1 MPESIAILSAK
12 RTPIGGMLGDL
23 SSVTSPDLAAAAI
36 TAAVSSA
43 GLTPQQIDE
52 VIMGCVLSAG
62 LGQAPARQAALAA
75 GLDQST
81 SCTSVNKVCG
91 SGMNAVITAC
101 NTLQAGQA
109 EIIVA
114 GGMENMSQAPY
125 LMPQVRMGYR
135 FGERP
140 LLDHMQVDGLQDA
153 FKGQSMGQFAELCAS
168 KYNFTRSDQDAF
180 ALESLRRAK
189 YAIEQGF
196 FKQEIVPVTVTSKK
210 QSHTIEYDQQPL
222 SANPEKISKLPPA
235 FDKQGTITAAN
246 ASSISDGAA
255 ALILTSTIN
264 AQILGL
270 KPIALIHGYDQ
281 AANEPE
287 WFTTAPVTAIQK
299 TLQRVNWTVRDVD
312 LWEINEAFAVVP
324 MAVMHDLD
332 IAHKK
337 VNINGGACALGHPIG
352 ASGARII
359 VSLIHAL
366 QQTDGKKGIAS
377 LCIGGGEA
385 TAVALELLQ

>member
-1 MPESIAILSAK
+1 MPEPIAILSAK
-12 RTPIGGMLGDL
+12 RTPIGAMLGDL
-23 SSVTSPDLAAAAI
+23 SSVTSPDLAATAI
-36 TAAVSSA
+36 AAAVSSA
-43 GLTPQQIDE
+43 GLTSQQIDE

-62 LGQAPARQAALAA
+62 LGQAPARQAALKA
-75 GLDQST
+75 GLDINT
-81 SCTSVNKVCG
+81 SCTTVNKVCG
-91 SGMNAVITAC
+91 SGMNAVTTAC
-101 NTLQAGQA
+101 NILQADQA

-125 LMPQVRMGYR
+125 LMPQARMGYR

-196 FKQEIVPVTVTSKK
+196 FKQEIVPVTVSSKK
-210 QSHTIEYDQQPL
+210 QSRTIEHDQQPL
-222 SANPEKISKLPPA
+222 SANPEKISKLSPA
-235 FDKQGTITAAN
+235 FDQQGTITAAN

-255 ALILTSTIN
+255 ALILTSTTN

-287 WFTTAPVTAIQK
+287 WFTTAPVAAIQK

-352 ASGARII
+352 ASGTRII

-385 TAVALELLQ
+385 TAVALELL

>member
-1 MPESIAILSAK
+1 MPEPIAILSAK
-12 RTPIGGMLGDL
+12 RTPIGAMLGDL
-23 SSVTSPDLAAAAI
+23 SSVTSPDLAATAI
-36 TAAVSSA
+36 AAAVSSA
-43 GLTPQQIDE
+43 GLTSQQIDE

-62 LGQAPARQAALAA
+62 LGQAPARQAALKA
-75 GLDQST
+75 GLGINT
-81 SCTSVNKVCG
+81 SCTTVNKVCG
-91 SGMNAVITAC
+91 SGMNAVTTAC
-101 NTLQAGQA
+101 NTLQADQA

-125 LMPQVRMGYR
+125 LMPQARMGYR

-196 FKQEIVPVTVTSKK
+196 FKQEIVPVTVSSKK
-210 QSHTIEYDQQPL
+210 QSRTIEHDQQPL
-222 SANPEKISKLPPA
+222 SANPEKISKLSPA

-385 TAVALELLQ
+385 TAVALELL

>member
-1 MPESIAILSAK
+1 MPEPIAILSAK
-12 RTPIGGMLGDL
+12 RTPIGAMLGDL
-23 SSVTSPDLAAAAI
+23 SSVASPDLAATAI
-36 TAAVSSA
+36 AAAVSSA
-43 GLTPQQIDE
+43 GLTSQQIDE

-62 LGQAPARQAALAA
+62 LGQAPARQAALQA
-75 GLDQST
+75 GLDITT
-81 SCTSVNKVCG
+81 SCTTVNKVCG
-91 SGMNAVITAC
+91 SGMNAVTTAC
-101 NTLQAGQA
+101 NTLKAGQA
-109 EIIVA
+109 EIIIA

-125 LMPQVRMGYR
+125 LMPQARMGYR

-153 FKGQSMGQFAELCAS
+153 FKGRSMGQFAELCAS

-196 FKQEIVPVTVTSKK
+196 FKQEIVPVTVSSKK
-210 QSHTIEYDQQPL
+210 QSRTIEHDQQPL

-235 FDKQGTITAAN
+235 FDKEGTITAAN

-255 ALILTSTIN
+255 ALILTSTTN

-281 AANEPE
+281 GANEPE
-287 WFTTAPVTAIQK
+287 WFTTAPVAAIQK

-385 TAVALELLQ
+385 TAVALELL

>member
-1 MPESIAILSAK
+1 MPEPIAILSAK
-12 RTPIGGMLGDL
+12 RTPIGAMLGDL
-23 SSVTSPDLAAAAI
+23 SSVTSPDLAATAI
-36 TAAVSSA
+36 AAAVSSA
-43 GLTPQQIDE
+43 GLTSQQIDE

-62 LGQAPARQAALAA
+62 LGQAPARQAALKA
-75 GLDQST
+75 GLDINT
-81 SCTSVNKVCG
+81 SCTTVNKVCG
-91 SGMNAVITAC
+91 SGMNAVTTAC
-101 NTLQAGQA
+101 NILQADQA

-125 LMPQVRMGYR
+125 LMPQARMGYR

-196 FKQEIVPVTVTSKK
+196 FKQEIVPVTVSSKK
-210 QSHTIEYDQQPL
+210 QSRTIEHDQQPL
-222 SANPEKISKLPPA
+222 SANPEKISKLSPA
-235 FDKQGTITAAN
+235 FDQQGTITAAN

-255 ALILTSTIN
+255 ALILTSTTN

-270 KPIALIHGYDQ
+270 KPIALIQGYDQ

-287 WFTTAPVTAIQK
+287 WFTTAPVAAIQK

-352 ASGARII
+352 ASGTRII

-385 TAVALELLQ
+385 TAVALELL

>member
-1 MPESIAILSAK
+1 MPEPIAILSAK
-12 RTPIGGMLGDL
+12 RTPIGAMLGDL
-23 SSVTSPDLAAAAI
+23 SSVTSPDLAATAI
-36 TAAVSSA
+36 AAAVSSA
-43 GLTPQQIDE
+43 GLTSQQIDE

-62 LGQAPARQAALAA
+62 LGQAPARQAALKA
-75 GLDQST
+75 GLGINT
-81 SCTSVNKVCG
+81 SCTTVNKVCG
-91 SGMNAVITAC
+91 SGMNAVTTAC
-101 NTLQAGQA
+101 NTLQADQA

-125 LMPQVRMGYR
+125 LMPQARMGYR

-196 FKQEIVPVTVTSKK
+196 FKQEIVPVTVSSKK
-210 QSHTIEYDQQPL
+210 QSRTIEHDQQPL
-222 SANPEKISKLPPA
+222 SANPEKISKLSPA

-255 ALILTSTIN
+255 ALILTSTTN

-287 WFTTAPVTAIQK
+287 WFTTAPVAAIQK

-385 TAVALELLQ
+385 TAVALELL

>member
-1 MPESIAILSAK
+1 MPEPIAILSAK
-12 RTPIGGMLGDL
+12 RTPIGAMLGDL
-23 SSVTSPDLAAAAI
+23 SSVTSPDLAATAI
-36 TAAVSSA
+36 AAAVSSA
-43 GLTPQQIDE
+43 GLTSQQIDE

-62 LGQAPARQAALAA
+62 LGQAPARQAALKA
-75 GLDQST
+75 GLDINT
-81 SCTSVNKVCG
+81 SCTTVNKVCG
-91 SGMNAVITAC
+91 SGMNAVTTAC
-101 NTLQAGQA
+101 NTLQADQA

-125 LMPQVRMGYR
+125 LMPQARMGYR

-196 FKQEIVPVTVTSKK
+196 FKQEIVPVTVSSKK
-210 QSHTIEYDQQPL
+210 QSRTIEHDQQPL
-222 SANPEKISKLPPA
+222 SANPEKISKLSPA
-235 FDKQGTITAAN
+235 FDQQGTITAAN

-255 ALILTSTIN
+255 ALILTSTTN

-287 WFTTAPVTAIQK
+287 WFTTAPVAAIQK

-352 ASGARII
+352 ASGTRII

-385 TAVALELLQ
+385 TAVALELL

>member
-1 MPESIAILSAK
+1 
-12 RTPIGGMLGDL
+12 
-23 SSVTSPDLAAAAI
+23 
-36 TAAVSSA
+36 
-43 GLTPQQIDE
+43 
-52 VIMGCVLSAG
+52 
-62 LGQAPARQAALAA
+62 
-75 GLDQST
+75 
-81 SCTSVNKVCG
+81 
-91 SGMNAVITAC
+91 
-101 NTLQAGQA
+101 
-109 EIIVA
+109 
-114 GGMENMSQAPY
+114 
-125 LMPQVRMGYR
+125 MPQARMGYR

-153 FKGQSMGQFAELCAS
+153 FKGRSMGQFAELCAS

-385 TAVALELLQ
+385 TAVALELL